1 MSTIVHDSAAKSST
15 RETSERRG
23 YAIPVPI
30 PAGPEPLDVSVPH
43 AMWFGDWSPR
53 QVFRLISPPTDDP
66 NKPPAVESFLLGG
79 KRRIVFDSL
88 KRYRAACVARG
99 PQLSTRPVTG
109 KRPVGRPRK
118 PRPED
123 QTSQAR

>member
-1 MSTIVHDSAAKSST
+1 VSVIVHNSAAASSP
-15 RETSERRG
+15 SKPPKRRG
-23 YAIPVPI
+23 YNKPVPI
-30 PAGPEPLDVSVPH
+30 PTDPEPLDVSVQQ

-53 QVFRLISPPTDDP
+53 QVFRLISPPNGEP

-88 KRYRAACVARG
+88 KRYREACIAKG

-118 PRPED
+118 PRPQD
-123 QTSQAR
+123 MTSQAG

>member
-1 MSTIVHDSAAKSST
+1 MSVIIDDSAAASSP
-15 RETSERRG
+15 RETPKRRG
-23 YAIPVPI
+23 YSKPVPI
-30 PAGPEPLDVSVPH
+30 PTGPQPLDVSVQQ

-53 QVFRLISPPTDDP
+53 QVFRLISPPNGEP

-88 KRYRAACVARG
+88 KRYREACIAKG

-118 PRPED
+118 PRLQD
-123 QTSQAR
+123 KTSQAG